1 MFNRPNSTT
10 NTQILILATDGY
22 EKSEL
27 EYPLEKLK
35 QAGVHVKIGSL
46 KHGSIRSWDN
56 GNWGDSVKVD
66 LVIDEIEVSDFQAIV
81 LPGGQMNPDILRA
94 DESVIKLIKKFAA
107 DGKTV
112 AAVCHAPWLLAEA
125 GLLKG
130 RTVTSYKSMKT
141 DIVNA
146 GAIWIDNS
154 VVVDKN
160 FITSRE
166 PDDLPDFVGAILENL
181 QRIKIAA

>member
-1 MFNRPNSTT
+1 
-10 NTQILILATDGY
+10 
-22 EKSEL
+22 
-27 EYPLEKLK
+27 
-35 QAGVHVKIGSL
+35 
-46 KHGSIRSWDN
+46 
-56 GNWGDSVKVD
+56 
-66 LVIDEIEVSDFQAIV
+66 
-81 LPGGQMNPDILRA
+81 MNPDILRA